1 MATAKK
7 GNKTNQHKKGA
18 KSKKKKDN
26 TSLFTKFLLVLVA
39 LAMVVAAFLFTVNKF
54 NITNTSFKREKN
66 NTKTEVVVKKEEK
79 KSTPKPAEKTVTK
92 VETKTPSENKTTKPV
107 ETKVETSTKPIDA
120 KEKTAELKQEF
131 KETKTMTGSWHSSEQ
146 GAFLTMDEYGYRI
159 DFSNVHAS
167 KPITGNYRIE
177 NNLIVFSSDGNE
189 CGKEDGTYRINFF
202 KKNIS
207 LTCKSDNCT
216 NRRNILEADWEW
228 LEY

>member
-7 GNKTNQHKKGA
+7 GKKSSKA
-18 KSKKKKDN
+18 KSGSKGKKSNNNMSSFSKFMLIL
-26 TSLFTKFLLVLVA
+26 LFLAVLAGAV
-39 LAMVVAAFLFTVNKF
+39 LYTIKNF
-54 NITNTSFKREKN
+54 NINIDKNKELRQEVTSKN
-66 NTKTEVVVKKEEK
+66 NNVKENIVKVESKVKEDVKKEDKVEK
-79 KSTPKPAEKTVTK
+79 QTS
-92 VETKTPSENKTTKPV
+92 ETKTMTN
-107 ETKVETSTKPIDA
+107 STKTIDV
-120 KEKTAELKQEF
+120 KGKTAELKQEV
-131 KETKTMTGSWHSSEQ
+131 KVSKTMTGSWHSSEQ

-177 NNLIVFSSDGNE
+177 NNLIIFSSDGTECKNE
-189 CGKEDGTYRINFF
+189 EGTYRINFF

-216 NRRNILEADWEW
+216 DRRNILEADWEW